1 MAVPVTAGSHAIEV
15 QWTATR
21 DVIAGREVSA
31 VALLALAV
39 VAMLERTR
47 ASRMITK
54 MQESVRE
61 IRDSGAELIDRA
73 LDRLLPGP
81 DQAPV
86 SIHRAMRHSVF
97 AGGKRL
103 RPVLCMEAARM
114 IACSGQLPP
123 GVEELGAAIEM
134 LHTYSLIHDDLPAL
148 DNDDLR
154 RGKPTCHV
162 VFGEAIAILA
172 GDALQTQAY
181 EVLAG
186 MRCPAPQTV
195 EIVRSIAQA
204 TGTVEGM
211 IGGQVMDLEAE
222 EHKPTPELVEAIHRA
237 KTGALIRVSLI
248 TGGIY
253 AGGGADDIERLREF
267 GRKAG
272 LAFQIMDDVLDVT
285 QNSSQLGKTAGK
297 DVASEK
303 ATWPA
308 VYGVAQSVKDAE
320 RLVDEAFTQLTSYGE
335 RADRL
340 KAVARYLV
348 ERQELIWPSPKKMFM
363 QALTGLL
370 RSGNPGEHRR
380 PGIDLQGHADPGRK
394 LQTGVSQAARG
405 SGDDDDLAGLPG
417 PRHHHGTGA

>member
-1 MAVPVTAGSHAIEV
+1 
-15 QWTATR
+15 
-21 DVIAGREVSA
+21 
-31 VALLALAV
+31 
-39 VAMLERTR
+39 
-47 ASRMITK
+47 MITK
-54 MQESVRE
+54 MQVNVKE
-61 IRDSGAELIDRA
+61 ILASGAEFIDLV

-81 DQAPV
+81 NQAPV

-103 RPVLCMEAARM
+103 RPVLCLEAARM
-114 IACSGQLPP
+114 IAGSFPA

-162 VFGEAIAILA
+162 VYGEAMAILA

-181 EVLAG
+181 EVLAR
-186 MRCPAPQTV
+186 MQCPAPQTV
-195 EIVRSIAQA
+195 EIVRLIAQA
-204 TGTVEGM
+204 TGTVDGM

-222 EHKPTPELVEAIHRA
+222 EHKPTAELVEAIHRA
-237 KTGALIRVSLI
+237 KTGALIRVSLM
-248 TGGIY
+248 TGGVY
-253 AGGGADDIERLREF
+253 AGDAEGDIGRLREF

-308 VYGVAQSVKDAE
+308 VYGVAQSIQDAE
-320 RLVDEAFTQLTSYGE
+320 RLVDEAFAQLTVYGE

-348 ERQELIWPSPKKMFM
+348 ERK
-363 QALTGLL
+363 
-370 RSGNPGEHRR
+370 N
-380 PGIDLQGHADPGRK
+380 
-394 LQTGVSQAARG
+394 
-405 SGDDDDLAGLPG
+405 
-417 PRHHHGTGA
+417 